1 MIFLGCFAS
10 VKFSALAIF
19 VIATCLVYL
28 LLQKRRADIIR
39 FIPNL
44 IMVPVVILLSYSRYF
59 LLGHSLSDFLKVEKY
74 IVVFYA
80 TGAKARV
87 FAMAI
92 PMLLINKWY
101 TWWDGVLRIPEWT
114 VLWPVSLISACFT
127 AFILRPKSP
136 FYLCLIW
143 SFAYLVFLSLTPV
156 YPRYLLLLLPFLYNL
171 LIWALSQN
179 TKSEILFSLGIVALF
194 LLLRLPTLTQ
204 LPIFTDEAIYLRW
217 AQIALQDAGWRFI
230 SLTDGKQP
238 LFIWAVIV
246 SMKFLKIRLWPGELS
261 QVVPDC

>member
-1 MIFLGCFAS
+1 M
-10 VKFSALAIF
+10 
-19 VIATCLVYL
+19 VYL

-179 TKSEILFSLGIVALF
+179 TKVKSSF
-194 LLLRLPTLTQ
+194 RL
-204 LPIFTDEAIYLRW
+204 
-217 AQIALQDAGWRFI
+217 
-230 SLTDGKQP
+230 
-238 LFIWAVIV
+238 V
-246 SMKFLKIRLWPGELS
+246 S
-261 QVVPDC
+261 